1 MVDGKKKA
9 KPPRPAPAPKKPEND
24 SKTGKARGSAAL
36 AAAESDERHAA
47 EDDDLLSSS
56 DEQLKFKRSGT
67 APAQKKSLNVT
78 KKQGKARAS
87 AALTAAENEEPDAA
101 EAESLPSSSDDDD
114 DSSLDKGAAGLLQLD
129 GRKQNKKSETMS
141 VDSNVWKLRNAAA
154 VGYGNAR
161 ANTRGNAKF
170 AAKFSAS
177 LLRERGCVC
186 RVGDAEEVL
195 GWLESEPFGPPSDEL
210 WRRLGMASK

>member
-101 EAESLPSSSDDDD
+101 EAEGLPSSSDDD

-141 VDSNVWKLRNAAA
+141 VDSNVWELRNAAA

-170 AAKFSAS
+170 AAQFAAS
-177 LLRERGCVC
+177 LLRERGYVC